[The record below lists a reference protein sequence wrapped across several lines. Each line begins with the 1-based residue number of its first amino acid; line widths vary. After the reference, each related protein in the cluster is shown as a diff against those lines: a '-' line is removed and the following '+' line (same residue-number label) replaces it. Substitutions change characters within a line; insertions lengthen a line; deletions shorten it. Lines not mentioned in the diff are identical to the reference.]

1 MCIRDRGMTY
11 EDPNIS
17 PLEEMEDA
25 YEVNDNMK
33 LASEIVEK
41 MEEET
46 KPSNKMCIRDR
57 YRNNE

>member
-1 MCIRDRGMTY
+1 MTY

-57 YRNNE
+57 YRNN